1 MALTDTGIKALK
13 SAEKAFKAYDGK
25 GLYLEIAKSGG
36 KLWRYRYR
44 HAGKEK
50 LLALGVYPE
59 TSLAEARDKRN
70 VAAKQVADGRDPSH
84 TRKMDKIAA
93 SISAGNTFAD
103 VAEDYI
109 KTKMAY
115 RAESTRTKARWLLDN
130 LAPLHRRPIAE
141 IVPAELLTILRRIE
155 ATGRLDTAK
164 ATRAFASRVFLYG
177 VATVRCESNP
187 AALLLGALSNPVVKH
202 RAAILEPLALGAF
215 LRAVDSY
222 AGTPTVK
229 LAMQIL
235 PHVALR
241 PSELR
246 MALWQE
252 IDWDGAIWR
261 VPAERTKLRRP
272 HAVPLSAQVLSLLR
286 ELEALTGAGDTSF
299 LFPALAKH
307 NRPMSENT
315 LNQAYR
321 RMDYAADVVTAHGFR
336 ATFST
341 LANESGKW
349 QPDAIERALAH
360 GDSNAVRGAYSRGTY
375 WAERVEMAA
384 WWSGYLDT
392 LRLGGEVVPFGSKVE
407 RTA

>member
-13 SAEKAFKAYDGK
+13 PGAKAFKAYDGK
-25 GLYLEIAKSGG
+25 GLYLVIAQSGG
-36 KLWRYRYR
+36 KLWRYKYR
-44 HAGKEK
+44 HLDKEK
-50 LLALGVYPE
+50 LLTLGAYPE
-59 TSLAEARDKRN
+59 TSLAEARVKRDA
-70 VAAKQVADGRDPSH
+70 AAKQVSAGSDPSH

-103 VAEDYI
+103 VAADYI
-109 KTKMAY
+109 KTKLAF
-115 RAESTRTKARWLLDN
+115 RSDSTRTKARWLLAN
-130 LAPLHRRPIAE
+130 LSPLHRRPIAE
-141 IVPAELLTILRRIE
+141 IVPAELLTVLRRIE

-177 VATVRCESNP
+177 VATVRCEGNP

-215 LRAVDSY
+215 LRAVDCY

-252 IDWDGAIWR
+252 IDWDEAIWH

-272 HAVPLSAQVLSLLR
+272 HAVPLSAQVLALLR
-286 ELEALTGAGDTSF
+286 ELEALTGAGQAAY

-321 RMDYAADVVTAHGFR
+321 RMDYGADVVTAHGFR

-360 GDSNAVRGAYSRGTY
+360 GDSNAVRGAYSRGVY
-375 WAERVEMAA
+375 WQERVLMAA
-384 WWSGYLDT
+384 WWSGYLDA
-392 LRLGGEVVPFGSKVE
+392 LRNGGEVVTFETRSK
-407 RTA
+407 TA

>member
-13 SAEKAFKAYDGK
+13 PAEKAFKAYDGK

-50 LLALGVYPE
+50 LLALGAYPE

-70 VAAKQVADGRDPSH
+70 VAAKQVSAGKDPSH

-115 RAESTRTKARWLLDN
+115 RAESTRTKAQWLLDN
-130 LAPLHRRPIAE
+130 LAALHRRPIAE
-141 IVPAELLTILRRIE
+141 IVPAELLTVLRRIE
-155 ATGRLDTAK
+155 SSGRLDTAK

-177 VATVRCESNP
+177 VATVRCEGNP

-215 LRAVDSY
+215 LRAVNCY

-229 LAMQIL
+229 LA
-235 PHVALR
+235 
-241 PSELR
+241 
-246 MALWQE
+246 
-252 IDWDGAIWR
+252 
-261 VPAERTKLRRP
+261 
-272 HAVPLSAQVLSLLR
+272 SLLGVAVTVANR
-286 ELEALTGAGDTSF
+286 PGAGGSLGTQSVIRAPKDGYTLLYAQNSP
-299 LFPALAKH
+299 LTIRRVIHNEPLLAEPANH
-307 NRPMSENT
+307 E
-315 LNQAYR
+315 
-321 RMDYAADVVTAHGFR
+321 V
-336 ATFST
+336 
-341 LANESGKW
+341 
-349 QPDAIERALAH
+349 
-360 GDSNAVRGAYSRGTY
+360 GDGRLV
-375 WAERVEMAA
+375 
-384 WWSGYLDT
+384 LD
-392 LRLGGEVVPFGSKVE
+392 
-407 RTA
+407 

>member
-13 SAEKAFKAYDGK
+13 PAAKAFKAYDGK
-25 GLYLEIAKSGG
+25 GLYLEVAKSGG

-50 LLALGVYPE
+50 LLALGAYPE
-59 TSLAEARDKRN
+59 TSLAEARDKRSA
-70 VAAKQVADGRDPSH
+70 AAKQVADGSDPSH
-84 TRKMDKIAA
+84 TRKMEKIAA
-93 SISAGNTFAD
+93 SISAGNIFAD

-109 KTKMAY
+109 KTKMAF
-115 RAESTRTKARWLLDN
+115 RSEATRTKARWLLAN
-130 LAPLHRRPIAE
+130 LAAIHSRPIAE

-155 ATGRLDTAK
+155 STGRLDTAK

-177 VATVRCESNP
+177 VATVRCEGNP

-202 RAAILEPLALGAF
+202 RAAILDPKALGAF
-215 LRAVDSY
+215 LRSVEAY
-222 AGTPTVK
+222 TGTATVQ
-229 LAMQIL
+229 LAMKLL

-252 IDWDGAIWR
+252 IDWADAIWR

-286 ELEALTGAGDTSF
+286 ELEALTGAGETAF

-375 WAERVEMAA
+375 WQERVEMAQ
-384 WWSGYLDT
+384 WWSDYLDT
-392 LRLGGEVVPFGSKVE
+392 LRTGAVVLPFGRKVGDG
-407 RTA
+407 

>member
-13 SAEKAFKAYDGK
+13 PAEKAFKAYDGK

-50 LLALGVYPE
+50 LLALGSYPE
-59 TSLAEARDKRN
+59 TSLSEARDKRN
-70 VAAKQVADGRDPSH
+70 VAAKQVADGYDPSH

-130 LAPLHRRPIAE
+130 LAQLHRRPIAE

-177 VATVRCESNP
+177 VATVRCEGNP
-187 AALLLGALSNPVVKH
+187 AALLLGALPNPVVKH
-202 RAAILEPLALGAF
+202 RAAILEPQALGAF
-215 LRAVDSY
+215 LRAVDCY

-252 IDWDGAIWR
+252 IDWEESIWR

-272 HAVPLSAQVLSLLR
+272 HAVPLTAQVLSLLR
-286 ELEALTGAGDTSF
+286 ELETLTGAGATSY
-299 LFPALAKH
+299 LFPALGKY
-307 NRPMSENT
+307 NRSMSENT

-321 RMDYAADVVTAHGFR
+321 RMDYSADVVTAHGFR

-360 GDSNAVRGAYSRGTY
+360 GDSNAVRGAYSRGLY
-375 WAERVEMAA
+375 WQERVQMAQ
-384 WWSGYLDT
+384 WWSDYLDT
-392 LRLGGEVVPFGSKVE
+392 LRTGAVVLPFGRVGEAS
-407 RTA
+407 A

>member
-1 MALTDTGIKALK
+1 MAVSVSPCWQG
-13 SAEKAFKAYDGK
+13 
-25 GLYLEIAKSGG
+25 
-36 KLWRYRYR
+36 
-44 HAGKEK
+44 K
-50 LLALGVYPE
+50 LLALGAYPE
-59 TSLAEARDKRN
+59 TSLAEARDKRA
-70 VAAKQVADGRDPSH
+70 VAAKQLSAGSDPSH
-84 TRKMDKIAA
+84 IRKMDKIAG
-93 SISAGNTFAD
+93 SINAGNIFAD

-141 IVPAELLTILRRIE
+141 IVPAELMTILRRIE
-155 ATGRLDTAK
+155 AKGHLDTAK

-177 VATVRCESNP
+177 VATLRCEGNP
-187 AALLLGALSNPVVKH
+187 AALLLGALSSPVVKH

-215 LRAVDSY
+215 LRAVESY

-229 LAMQIL
+229 LAMRIL
-235 PHVALR
+235 PHFALR

-252 IDWDGAIWR
+252 IDWDEAIWR
-261 VPAERTKLRRP
+261 IPATRTKLRRP

-286 ELEALTGAGDTSF
+286 ELEALTGAGQAAY

-321 RMDYAADVVTAHGFR
+321 RMDYTANVVTAHGFR

-375 WAERVEMAA
+375 WAERVKMAQ
-384 WWSGYLDT
+384 WWSDYLDT
-392 LRLGGEVVPFGSKVE
+392 LRTGAVVLPFGRVGK
-407 RTA
+407 AL